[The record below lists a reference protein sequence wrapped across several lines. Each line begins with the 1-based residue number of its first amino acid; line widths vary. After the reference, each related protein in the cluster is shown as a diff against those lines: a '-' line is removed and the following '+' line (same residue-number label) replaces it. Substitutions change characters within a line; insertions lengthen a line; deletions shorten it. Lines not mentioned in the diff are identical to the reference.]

1 MDGHA
6 HHDDL
11 LGGLHEQLR
20 PVLESS
26 AQAVYVYLDDE
37 HKFCNEKFAQTL
49 GFGSAEEWAKV
60 KGSFP
65 ELFVEEKSQDA
76 LIGAYRDAMEKVVGS
91 TSQIT
96 WKEKSGGTV
105 DSTVILVP
113 IAFQGHLFAM
123 HFITA

>member
-11 LGGLHEQLR
+11 LGGLQEQLR

-26 AQAVYVYLDDE
+26 AQAVYAYLDDE
-37 HKFCNEKFAQTL
+37 HKFCNEKFAQML
-49 GFGSAEEWAKV
+49 GYGSAEEWAKV

-65 ELFVEEKSQDA
+65 ELFVDENSQDA
-76 LIGAYRDAMEKVVGS
+76 LIGAYRDAMEKAVGS

-96 WKEKSGGTV
+96 WKNKAGGTV

-113 IAFQGHLFAM
+113 IAYQDHLFAL
-123 HFITA
+123 HFVRA